1 MSFLVKLWA
10 RIFVLRAVI
19 ARLRSKSDAPPSSA
33 TQPRASAPSTP
44 STTQSEVTR
53 QEASAS
59 DGVPTQ
65 TGKGNS
71 PDSPLEL
78 EKSDWK
84 ATVKRT
90 LKEIKADRVPL
101 VAAGMAYY
109 FFLAIFPAF
118 IALVGIMDLFNI
130 DPSGLVQSV
139 RDTLPKGAGDV
150 LADPLKQSNDQ
161 SQSSSVTAA
170 ITGIGLALW
179 SASSGMIA
187 LQGGLNIA
195 YDIDED
201 RKFLG
206 KRGIGILLLLATAL
220 LGGVPSPL
228 FTFGDSLIFT
238 IIGGVLTLVAV
249 TVLFSLYYYLGPKR
263 ESPKWTWVSAGG
275 VVGMLIWIAAS
286 LAFGLYVAEYGK
298 YGKTYGPAAGVIVLI
313 LWLYLTSLSVLI
325 GGELNAELERQGE
338 RRKKRRES

>member
-19 ARLRSKSDAPPSSA
+19 TRLRSESD
-33 TQPRASAPSTP
+33 TAPSTFP
-44 STTQSEVTR
+44 SRTSTHATR
-53 QEASAS
+53 AEETAS
-59 DGVPTQ
+59 GGIPTQ
-65 TGKGNS
+65 TGEGAS
-71 PDSPLEL
+71 PDSPLDL

-90 LKEIKADRVPL
+90 LKEIKTDRVTL

-118 IALVGIMDLFNI
+118 IALVGLMDLFNI
-130 DPSGLVQSV
+130 DPSGLVETV
-139 RDTLPKGAGDV
+139 RSTLPKGAGDV
-150 LADPLKQSNDQ
+150 LADPLQRANESPQ
-161 SQSSSVTAA
+161 GSSVTAA

-195 YDIDED
+195 YDIKED

-206 KRGIGILLLLATAL
+206 KRGIGILLLLATAMF
-220 LGGVPSPL
+220 GGVPSPL
-228 FTFGDSLIFT
+228 FTFGDALIFT
-238 IIGGVLTLVAV
+238 ILGWVLTIVAV

-275 VVGMLIWIAAS
+275 VLGTLIWIAAS
-286 LAFGLYVAEYGK
+286 VAFGVYVAEFGQ

-325 GGELNAELERQGE
+325 GGELNAELERQAE
-338 RRKKRRES
+338 RRKEIRQS

>member
-1 MSFLVKLWA
+1 MSSLVKLWA
-10 RIFVLRAVI
+10 RIFVLRTVI
-19 ARLRSKSDAPPSSA
+19 KRLREERGGSTPVRTAPGSEKRTAGSEQPSS
-33 TQPRASAPSTP
+33 
-44 STTQSEVTR
+44 EG
-53 QEASAS
+53 
-59 DGVPTQ
+59 GVPVQ
-65 TGKGNS
+65 KGSGAS
-71 PDSPLEL
+71 PDSPLDL

-90 LKEIKADRVPL
+90 LKEIKRDRVPFI
-101 VAAGMAYY
+101 AAGMAYY

-118 IALVGIMDLFNI
+118 IALIGVLDLFNI
-130 DPSGLVQSV
+130 DPSGLVEGV
-139 RDTLPKGAGDV
+139 KDTLPKGAGDV
-150 LADPLKQSNDQ
+150 LADPLKRAGGQSR
-161 SQSSSVTAA
+161 SGSITAA

-228 FTFGDSLIFT
+228 FTFGDELIFT
-238 IIGGVLTLVAV
+238 ILGWALTLVAV
-249 TVLFSLYYYLGPKR
+249 TVLFSLFYFLGPKR
-263 ESPKWTWVSAGG
+263 ENPRWTWVSAGG
-275 VVGMLIWIAAS
+275 IVGTLIWILAS
-286 LAFGLYVAEYGK
+286 LAFGLYVAEYGQ

-313 LWLYLTSLSVLI
+313 LWLYLTSLAVLI

-338 RRKKRRES
+338 KRRQRREGRSA